1 MKLAAYIFIG
11 LVVVVM
17 LAFFILGK
25 KSQKGSAPGLV
36 DGRLAACSSKPNC
49 VSSEDDTDAKHKVDP
64 LTGVSLL
71 DVREAVENMGGVIT
85 SSQDGYFSA
94 EFRSNLFKFTDDV
107 EARQDG
113 TNVHI
118 RSASRV
124 GHSDGGVNRKRMA
137 ALRTALK
144 AE

>member
-1 MKLAAYIFIG
+1 MKRIVYGIIG
-11 LVVVVM
+11 LVVIVM

-36 DGRLAACSSKPNC
+36 DGRLAACSKKPNC
-49 VSSEDDTDAKHKVDP
+49 VSSEDGTDAKHKIDP
-64 LTGVSLL
+64 LSGVSLL
-71 DVREAVENMGGVIT
+71 EVREVVEQMGGVIT
-85 SSQDGYFSA
+85 GSQDGYFSA

-113 TNVHI
+113 ENVQI

-124 GHSDGGVNRKRMA
+124 GHSDGGVNKKRMA